1 MQKRQEISYVWWN
14 LYKEIILNSWPI
26 AGNRL
31 LWFLDYLKLS
41 ITEAGNI
48 DLNVENVTRALSYQ
62 SRHIEEKPCQIPF

>member
-1 MQKRQEISYVWWN
+1 MYPHTFVQKRQEISYVWWN

-48 DLNVENVTRALSYQ
+48 DLNVENVTRALSY
-62 SRHIEEKPCQIPF
+62 

>member
-14 LYKEIILNSWPI
+14 LYKEIILNSWSI

-48 DLNVENVTRALSYQ
+48 DLNVENVTRALSY
-62 SRHIEEKPCQIPF
+62 